1 MHSALPHKLRR
12 FLPPPEEELGW
23 DLKQDYPNIQTAIEG
38 EKVIQHACKI
48 LCNELNCVMTQITDK
63 LCLIFRRFYT
73 HLSIYWERLKLMH
86 TVQWND
92 DDGTMCVRW

>member
-38 EKVIQHACKI
+38 EKVIQHAYKI
-48 LCNELNCVMTQITDK
+48 LCNELN
-63 LCLIFRRFYT
+63 
-73 HLSIYWERLKLMH
+73 
-86 TVQWND
+86 
-92 DDGTMCVRW
+92 